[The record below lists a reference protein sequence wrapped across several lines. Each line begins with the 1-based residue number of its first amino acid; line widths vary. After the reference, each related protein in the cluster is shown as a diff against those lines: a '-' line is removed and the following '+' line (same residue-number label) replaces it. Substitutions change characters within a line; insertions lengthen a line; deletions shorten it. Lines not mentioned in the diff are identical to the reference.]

1 MGRDLSAPA
10 RVACQ
15 LTILY
20 CYATLPFWQVQ
31 RLLLLRKLLQLK
43 HLRQQRQQE
52 QQQQQHGKQR
62 RGGQLGNCS
71 GEVPGVMAA
80 LGPRHLAAWPAAV
93 SLLEAELCDEEFI
106 VRARRELEREEGK
119 TEDIEGGA
127 SSRRGGARRTEPHL
141 DGVVETSG
149 EPEEPGNLGDGGM
162 GQKEVLANGVG
173 GSGAGRQEGAAQKLG
188 AAERGG
194 GAGEELPLSQEAVCN
209 IPRWQADAQ
218 MGWGDAELMDLLPD
232 AQWFYFGAWRDAH
245 RLVEVR
251 RMWDAHL
258 CREAH
263 VHSREGTPVS
273 PHDPVQHPRRS
284 PGAGQVVGPRGTGGT
299 DRGLLQACSTVPSG
313 WVLPSPPSSD
323 AWAAYLV
330 HKEDSLHL

>member
-80 LGPRHLAAWPAAV
+80 FGLRHLAAWPAAV
-93 SLLEAELCDEEFI
+93 PLLEAELCDEEFI

-119 TEDIEGGA
+119 TEDIREVHQPEEEGLEGLNLTWMA
-127 SSRRGGARRTEPHL
+127 SLKRAASRRNQATLGTEEWGRKKCSRMEWEAAGQEGRREPHRSW
-141 DGVVETSG
+141 VQQSG
-149 EPEEPGNLGDGGM
+149 EEGPVRSCGFHKRLYATYQG
-162 GQKEVLANGVG
+162 
-173 GSGAGRQEGAAQKLG
+173 GRQML
-188 AAERGG
+188 RW
-194 GAGEELPLSQEAVCN
+194 AGE
-209 IPRWQADAQ
+209 
-218 MGWGDAELMDLLPD
+218 M
-232 AQWFYFGAWRDAH
+232 
-245 RLVEVR
+245 
-251 RMWDAHL
+251 
-258 CREAH
+258 
-263 VHSREGTPVS
+263 
-273 PHDPVQHPRRS
+273 RS
-284 PGAGQVVGPRGTGGT
+284 
-299 DRGLLQACSTVPSG
+299 
-313 WVLPSPPSSD
+313 
-323 AWAAYLV
+323 
-330 HKEDSLHL
+330 